1 MSGLSERHKVMGEK
15 LFEMESGY
23 VNILVLHENI
33 HLMSSSQKD
42 LF

>member
-23 VNILVLHENI
+23 VNIRKRLVSGWI
-33 HLMSSSQKD
+33 
-42 LF
+42 